1 MASKKRPTTSFDN
14 LTSGTGEGLSR
25 SVARDTFT
33 AGVDEATGLPPIGP
47 DTATQEFPLGAGPL
61 LEAIVPEG
69 DGVETDETPE
79 SPTITLDVDH
89 DAQIALADEPP
100 LPGMIM
106 SDEPL
111 DIRDPQLQAGAA
123 PGAFPVAQGQGS
135 YTQMINDLASRHGG
149 EFTPA
154 RNEMA
159 LNAEQNRLARNAV
172 TGVPDTGQAP
182 DSTGFTKAGL
192 DGELI
197 PPEKLSDMQFTSRI
211 RVLEAY
217 QYPGFLGGQ
226 PAFVDPNW
234 AGYAGEEDAVRGLPA
249 GPCLR
254 VPVAGTDNTVVI
266 CRKGDFVVLQAMLHN
281 DRPTETKI
289 EVWPNEQFKRLFI
302 PTEA

>member
-1 MASKKRPTTSFDN
+1 MSSKKRPTQSFDN
-14 LTSGTGEGLSR
+14 L
-25 SVARDTFT
+25 T
-33 AGVDEATGLPPIGP
+33 AGVDEAEQPV
-47 DTATQEFPLGAGPL
+47 LGAGPL
-61 LEAIVPEG
+61 LEPVAPSGEEG
-69 DGVETDETPE
+69 EGEQE
-79 SPTITLDVDH
+79 SPTIALNVDH
-89 DAQIALADEPP
+89 DAAIALADEPP

-111 DIRDPQLQAGAA
+111 DIRDPALQQGMNPA
-123 PGAFPVAQGQGS
+123 PFLPDPQQPGGFPVAQGQGS
-135 YTQMINDLASRHGG
+135 YSQMINDLAQRHEG

-159 LNAEQNRLARNAV
+159 RNSV

-254 VPVAGTDNTVVI
+254 VPVAGTLDTVVI
-266 CRKGDFVVLQAMLHN
+266 CRKGDFVVKQEMLHN
-281 DRPTETKI
+281 DRTAEMKI
-289 EVWPNEQFKRLFI
+289 EVWPQDQFKRLFI
-302 PTEA
+302 PAEA